1 MLSSTNAKL
10 FDRSRPPAGMS
21 PGLTEVNCSYLYIF
35 CIKASNETF
44 VPGGSKATFK
54 FYRSCFISAAVQSFV
69 SSSNGTRNY
78 DYYNIFSLVVGLA
91 QTSAGY
97 LLESTFQ

>member
-21 PGLTEVNCSYLYIF
+21 PGLTEVNYSYIYIYIYILYKGF
-35 CIKASNETF
+35 CIKASDETF

-78 DYYNIFSLVVGLA
+78 DYYNIFSLVV
-91 QTSAGY
+91 
-97 LLESTFQ
+97 FFV